1 MTNPL
6 RWSAPV
12 RSNDIPA
19 ALITTARLTSL
30 AALAALAAT
39 AVVLEVA
46 R

>member
-6 RWSAPV
+6 RWSAPLC
-12 RSNDIPA
+12 RNDLPA

-39 AVVLEVA
+39 SVVLEVA